1 MLQRT
6 IPGTDISISVVGFGC
21 WAIGKQYWGDDVED
35 DVSTQAI
42 HAALDEGIN
51 WFDTAPLYGGGHADT
66 VLAQALG
73 TRKNDVVI
81 ATKVG
86 VRLGED
92 GQHAQSDLSA
102 KWIIE
107 DTEASLS
114 RLGLEC
120 IDLLQVHWPCE
131 FDSDFDTTMR
141 TLEDLRQ
148 SGKIRYFGLCNYEA
162 DDVLRAKTHPGMV
175 SLQTPYSL
183 LRREFEGAL
192 QGSCTTDKTLAVLAY
207 EPLCRGLL
215 SGKFRTQPNFPET
228 DLRSWDERFQGNRFT
243 HAQKLVS
250 NLEQVGQ
257 KLGIPTAAIAVGWAI
272 AQPGITAAIVGA
284 KNPDQVRQNARSAE
298 LLQKPKA
305 LRIIDQIAAIHGGW
319 PK

>member
-1 MLQRT
+1 
-6 IPGTDISISVVGFGC
+6 
-21 WAIGKQYWGDDVED
+21 
-35 DVSTQAI
+35 
-42 HAALDEGIN
+42 
-51 WFDTAPLYGGGHADT
+51 
-66 VLAQALG
+66 
-73 TRKNDVVI
+73 
-81 ATKVG
+81 
-86 VRLGED
+86 
-92 GQHAQSDLSA
+92 
-102 KWIIE
+102 
-107 DTEASLS
+107 
-114 RLGLEC
+114 
-120 IDLLQVHWPCE
+120 
-131 FDSDFDTTMR
+131 MR